1 MDWRMESMSDR
12 VWDFVSVIK
21 VEWVFIRW
29 IKSPASW
36 AIRSWSEGERPL
48 GSGSGIWRPSGSD
61 DAGLCSLFG
70 AGWNSSVGL
79 GGALLCGT
87 NDSEETIREEKAEN
101 CEDLSCRGKE
111 MVGVGGGFR
120 LRRQQGIQPIVTA
133 VIMIPSISWK
143 EEDFGCILIDE
154 ECS

>member
-1 MDWRMESMSDR
+1 MSER

-21 VEWVFIRW
+21 IEWVFSRW
-29 IKSPASW
+29 IRSPTSW

-48 GSGSGIWRPSGSD
+48 GFGSGSSSGMWRPSGSD

-79 GGALLCGT
+79 DGAFLCGI
-87 NDSEETIREEKAEN
+87 NDSEETIREEKEEN
-101 CEDLSCRGKE
+101 WEDLSCRGKE

-120 LRRQQGIQPIVTA
+120 LRRQQGIQPIVA
-133 VIMIPSISWK
+133 VEKMI
-143 EEDFGCILIDE
+143 L
-154 ECS
+154 